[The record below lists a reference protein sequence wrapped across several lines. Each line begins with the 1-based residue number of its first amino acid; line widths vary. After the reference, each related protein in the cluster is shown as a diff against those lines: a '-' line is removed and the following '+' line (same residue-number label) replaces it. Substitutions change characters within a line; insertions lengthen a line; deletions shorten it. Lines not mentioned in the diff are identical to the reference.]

1 MTEER
6 LIENFKAFL
15 IFPSNFT
22 IGYDA
27 LDTDDLIEKHVVAF
41 TISTRYLLQVKG
53 MTSLLDCTL
62 KF

>member
-27 LDTDDLIEKHVVAF
+27 LDTDDLIEKHVAF